1 MLVFCIHKNRAIIL
15 GIKAG
20 KPIETLA
27 VFGLQPFR
35 PHILVGDGG
44 FPHQA
49 KNTSH
54 QGWCFGLAVPNHLDA
69 TLFFEK
75 RAKIYDF
82 YYFFKKCFLFDKLEF
97 IAQSEAS
104 VVH

>member
-1 MLVFCIHKNRAIIL
+1 MLRRSTYTVAKAALRINPPNGEVGVRTHENQAIIL

-20 KPIETLA
+20 KPLETPA

-35 PHILVGDGG
+35 PHV
-44 FPHQA
+44 
-49 KNTSH
+49 
-54 QGWCFGLAVPNHLDA
+54 LAVPNHLDA

-82 YYFFKKCFLFDKLEF
+82 YYFFKKDYLFDKLEF
-97 IAQSEAS
+97 T
-104 VVH
+104 

>member
-1 MLVFCIHKNRAIIL
+1 MSVLF
-15 GIKAG
+15 
-20 KPIETLA
+20 
-27 VFGLQPFR
+27 
-35 PHILVGDGG
+35 
-44 FPHQA
+44 
-49 KNTSH
+49 
-54 QGWCFGLAVPNHLDA
+54 LAVPNHLDA

-104 VVH
+104 VVP